1 MLPGNPCLDRKLWKR
16 SSMKVMRLG
25 EYLKLLRPYSNSPV
39 TLNRIT
45 LPFGILSNGVASDT
59 LLMGHVFDDLV
70 SRIPLDQTIDCI
82 DVAAAAYDLGH
93 EPAGDFLDEAP
104 YIMARMAREDSA
116 RQVH

>member
-1 MLPGNPCLDRKLWKR
+1 
-16 SSMKVMRLG
+16 MKVMRLG
-25 EYLKLLRPYSNSPV
+25 DYIKLLSPYSNAPV

-45 LPFGILSNGVASDT
+45 LPFGVISNAIASDS
-59 LLMGHVFDDLV
+59 LLMGHVLDDLAQ
-70 SRIPLDQTIDCI
+70 RLPLDQTIDCI

-104 YIMARMAREDSA
+104 HIMARMAKDDGI